1 MKGLTT
7 RIVILFIIINRL
19 MVEIGLAKPRFLI
32 TRSRSKNNHAAIRH
46 SPQSYKPDGNEV
58 SLLKI
63 GEGIEQLIISKSE
76 GQLWW

>member
-7 RIVILFIIINRL
+7 RIVILFIII
-19 MVEIGLAKPRFLI
+19 KPRFLI

-63 GEGIEQLIISKSE
+63 GEGIEQLIISKSIHNYNVV
-76 GQLWW
+76 